1 MKDGSRVL
9 PIKLTSHTT
18 GPDRRSRN
26 MQNCTYLDK
35 PWFVYSLHKFLYWT
49 YLKFD
54 ILFMNL

>member
-49 YLKFD
+49 YL
-54 ILFMNL
+54 